1 MENEYLSKV
10 SNWWGNLHYS
20 SLQKR
25 GLAIIALLV
34 LVITALFVM
43 RGSSQEVIAAPAP
56 LEIESS
62 AMQTLMVDVA
72 GAVINPGVYSLPLNA
87 RVFEAI
93 KAAGGLKKGADTSDI
108 NQARI
113 LRDGEQIYVYPTT
126 TSAGGVSRP
135 AVRKNGPIMINRA
148 TVKDFES
155 LDGIGPVLANRIVS
169 YRKING
175 PFAAG
180 DIEPPV
186 QSVLRSRVGKVDIY
200 KVAHHGSRYQ
210 DLDLIREL
218 SPALAVISVGEG
230 NSYGHPAASTISALT
245 DLHAKVLR
253 TDIDGAVAIR
263 AERHHLSIQR
273 SKRWLRFFFW
283 S

>member
-1 MENEYLSKV
+1 MENEYLSNLR
-10 SNWWGNLHYS
+10 NWWGDLHYS

-25 GLAIIALLV
+25 GLAIIAC
-34 LVITALFVM
+34 LVIISALFVL

-56 LEIESS
+56 LEMESIS
-62 AMQTLMVDVA
+62 QQRLMVDVA
-72 GAVINPGVYSLPLNA
+72 GAVMNPGVYSLPLNA

-126 TSAGGVSRP
+126 TSSGGVARP
-135 AVRKNGPIMINRA
+135 AMRKNGPVMINRA

-175 PFAAG
+175 PFAAVEDLLKVPG
-180 DIEPPV
+180 IG
-186 QSVLRSRVGKVDIY
+186 QSKFAQFKEKLRV
-200 KVAHHGSRYQ
+200 
-210 DLDLIREL
+210 
-218 SPALAVISVGEG
+218 
-230 NSYGHPAASTISALT
+230 
-245 DLHAKVLR
+245 
-253 TDIDGAVAIR
+253 
-263 AERHHLSIQR
+263 
-273 SKRWLRFFFW
+273 
-283 S
+283 

>member
-1 MENEYLSKV
+1 MENEYLSNLR
-10 SNWWGNLHYS
+10 NWWSDLHYS

-25 GLAIIALLV
+25 GLAIIAC
-34 LVITALFVM
+34 LVILISVLFVL

-56 LEIESS
+56 REIESIS
-62 AMQTLMVDVA
+62 QQRLMVDVA
-72 GAVINPGVYSLPLNA
+72 GAVVNPGVYSLPLNA

-126 TSAGGVSRP
+126 TSSGGVARP
-135 AVRKNGPIMINRA
+135 AMRKNGPVMINRA

-175 PFAAG
+175 PFAAVEDLLKVPG
-180 DIEPPV
+180 IG
-186 QSVLRSRVGKVDIY
+186 QSKFAQFKEKLRV
-200 KVAHHGSRYQ
+200 
-210 DLDLIREL
+210 
-218 SPALAVISVGEG
+218 
-230 NSYGHPAASTISALT
+230 
-245 DLHAKVLR
+245 
-253 TDIDGAVAIR
+253 
-263 AERHHLSIQR
+263 
-273 SKRWLRFFFW
+273 
-283 S
+283 

>member
-1 MENEYLSKV
+1 MENEYLSNLR
-10 SNWWGNLHYS
+10 NWWGDLHYS

-25 GLAIIALLV
+25 GLAIIAC
-34 LVITALFVM
+34 LVIIISALFVL

-56 LEIESS
+56 LEIESIS
-62 AMQTLMVDVA
+62 QQRLMVDVA
-72 GAVINPGVYSLPLNA
+72 GAVVNPGVYSLPLNA

-126 TSAGGVSRP
+126 TSSGGVARP
-135 AVRKNGPIMINRA
+135 AMRKNGPVMINRA

-175 PFAAG
+175 PFAAVEDLLKVPG
-180 DIEPPV
+180 IG
-186 QSVLRSRVGKVDIY
+186 QSKFAQFKEKLRV
-200 KVAHHGSRYQ
+200 
-210 DLDLIREL
+210 
-218 SPALAVISVGEG
+218 
-230 NSYGHPAASTISALT
+230 
-245 DLHAKVLR
+245 
-253 TDIDGAVAIR
+253 
-263 AERHHLSIQR
+263 
-273 SKRWLRFFFW
+273 
-283 S
+283 

>member
-1 MENEYLSKV
+1 MENEYLSKL
-10 SNWWGNLHYS
+10 SNWWGELHYS

-62 AMQTLMVDVA
+62 TMQTLMVDVA

-175 PFAAG
+175 PFAAVEDLLKVPG
-180 DIEPPV
+180 IG
-186 QSVLRSRVGKVDIY
+186 QSKFAQFKEKLRV
-200 KVAHHGSRYQ
+200 
-210 DLDLIREL
+210 
-218 SPALAVISVGEG
+218 
-230 NSYGHPAASTISALT
+230 
-245 DLHAKVLR
+245 
-253 TDIDGAVAIR
+253 
-263 AERHHLSIQR
+263 
-273 SKRWLRFFFW
+273 
-283 S
+283 

>member
-1 MENEYLSKV
+1 MENEYLSNLR
-10 SNWWGNLHYS
+10 NWWSDLHYS

-25 GLAIIALLV
+25 GLAIIAC
-34 LVITALFVM
+34 LVILISALFVL

-56 LEIESS
+56 LEMESIS
-62 AMQTLMVDVA
+62 QQRLMVDVA
-72 GAVINPGVYSLPLNA
+72 GAVMNPGVYSLPLNA

-126 TSAGGVSRP
+126 TSSGGVARP
-135 AVRKNGPIMINRA
+135 AVRKNGPVMINRA

-175 PFAAG
+175 PFAAVEDLLKVPG
-180 DIEPPV
+180 IG
-186 QSVLRSRVGKVDIY
+186 QSKFAQFKEKLRV
-200 KVAHHGSRYQ
+200 
-210 DLDLIREL
+210 
-218 SPALAVISVGEG
+218 
-230 NSYGHPAASTISALT
+230 
-245 DLHAKVLR
+245 
-253 TDIDGAVAIR
+253 
-263 AERHHLSIQR
+263 
-273 SKRWLRFFFW
+273 
-283 S
+283 

>member
-1 MENEYLSKV
+1 
-10 SNWWGNLHYS
+10 
-20 SLQKR
+20 
-25 GLAIIALLV
+25 
-34 LVITALFVM
+34 M

-62 AMQTLMVDVA
+62 ALQTLMVDVA

-113 LRDGEQIYVYPTT
+113 LRDGEQIYIYPTT
-126 TSAGGVSRP
+126 TSAGGISRP
-135 AVRKNGPIMINRA
+135 AMRKNGPIMINRA

-175 PFAAG
+175 PFAAVEDLLKVPG
-180 DIEPPV
+180 IG
-186 QSVLRSRVGKVDIY
+186 QSKFAQFKEKLRV
-200 KVAHHGSRYQ
+200 
-210 DLDLIREL
+210 
-218 SPALAVISVGEG
+218 
-230 NSYGHPAASTISALT
+230 
-245 DLHAKVLR
+245 
-253 TDIDGAVAIR
+253 
-263 AERHHLSIQR
+263 
-273 SKRWLRFFFW
+273 
-283 S
+283 

>member
-1 MENEYLSKV
+1 MENEYLSKL

-34 LVITALFVM
+34 LVISALFVM

-93 KAAGGLKKGADTSDI
+93 TAAGGLKKGADTSDI
-108 NQARI
+108 NQAR
-113 LRDGEQIYVYPTT
+113 LLKDGEQIYVYLASS
-126 TSAGGVSRP
+126 SAGGVARP
-135 AVRKNGPIMINRA
+135 AMRKNGPIMINRA

-175 PFAAG
+175 PFAAVEDLLKVPG
-180 DIEPPV
+180 IG
-186 QSVLRSRVGKVDIY
+186 QSKFAQFKEKLRV
-200 KVAHHGSRYQ
+200 
-210 DLDLIREL
+210 
-218 SPALAVISVGEG
+218 
-230 NSYGHPAASTISALT
+230 
-245 DLHAKVLR
+245 
-253 TDIDGAVAIR
+253 
-263 AERHHLSIQR
+263 
-273 SKRWLRFFFW
+273 
-283 S
+283 

>member
-1 MENEYLSKV
+1 MENEYLSNLR
-10 SNWWGNLHYS
+10 NWWGDLHYS

-25 GLAIIALLV
+25 GLAIIAC
-34 LVITALFVM
+34 LVIIISALFVL

-56 LEIESS
+56 LEMESIS
-62 AMQTLMVDVA
+62 QQTLMVDVA
-72 GAVINPGVYSLPLNA
+72 GAVMNPGVYSLPLNA

-126 TSAGGVSRP
+126 TSSGGVARP
-135 AVRKNGPIMINRA
+135 AMRKNGPVMINRA

-175 PFAAG
+175 PFAAVEDLLKVPG
-180 DIEPPV
+180 IG
-186 QSVLRSRVGKVDIY
+186 QSKFAQFKEKLRV
-200 KVAHHGSRYQ
+200 
-210 DLDLIREL
+210 
-218 SPALAVISVGEG
+218 
-230 NSYGHPAASTISALT
+230 
-245 DLHAKVLR
+245 
-253 TDIDGAVAIR
+253 
-263 AERHHLSIQR
+263 
-273 SKRWLRFFFW
+273 
-283 S
+283 

>member
-1 MENEYLSKV
+1 MLHHPRMENEYLSHIR
-10 SNWWGNLHYS
+10 NWWGDLHYS

-25 GLAIIALLV
+25 GLAIIAGLV
-34 LVITALFVM
+34 ILITALFVF

-56 LEIESS
+56 LEIESIS
-62 AMQTLMVDVA
+62 QQTLMVDVA
-72 GAVINPGVYSLPLNA
+72 GAVVNPGVYSLPLNA

-126 TSAGGVSRP
+126 TSAGGVARP
-135 AVRKNGPIMINRA
+135 AVRKNGPVMINRA

-175 PFAAG
+175 PFAAVEDLLKVPG
-180 DIEPPV
+180 IG
-186 QSVLRSRVGKVDIY
+186 QSKFAQFKEKLRV
-200 KVAHHGSRYQ
+200 
-210 DLDLIREL
+210 
-218 SPALAVISVGEG
+218 
-230 NSYGHPAASTISALT
+230 
-245 DLHAKVLR
+245 
-253 TDIDGAVAIR
+253 
-263 AERHHLSIQR
+263 
-273 SKRWLRFFFW
+273 
-283 S
+283 

>member
-1 MENEYLSKV
+1 MENEYLSKL
-10 SNWWGNLHYS
+10 SNWWGDLHYS

-113 LRDGEQIYVYPTT
+113 LRDGEQIYIYPTT

-175 PFAAG
+175 PFAAVEDLLKIPG
-180 DIEPPV
+180 IG
-186 QSVLRSRVGKVDIY
+186 QSKFAQFKEKLRV
-200 KVAHHGSRYQ
+200 
-210 DLDLIREL
+210 
-218 SPALAVISVGEG
+218 
-230 NSYGHPAASTISALT
+230 
-245 DLHAKVLR
+245 
-253 TDIDGAVAIR
+253 
-263 AERHHLSIQR
+263 
-273 SKRWLRFFFW
+273 
-283 S
+283 

>member
-1 MENEYLSKV
+1 MENEYLSNLR
-10 SNWWGNLHYS
+10 NWWGDLHYS

-25 GLAIIALLV
+25 GLAIIAC
-34 LVITALFVM
+34 LVIIISALFVL

-56 LEIESS
+56 LEMESIS
-62 AMQTLMVDVA
+62 QQRLMVDVA
-72 GAVINPGVYSLPLNA
+72 GAVVNPGVYSLPLNA

-126 TSAGGVSRP
+126 TSAGGVARP
-135 AVRKNGPIMINRA
+135 AMRKNGPVMINRA

-175 PFAAG
+175 PFAAVEDLLRVPG
-180 DIEPPV
+180 IG
-186 QSVLRSRVGKVDIY
+186 QSKFAQFKEKLRV
-200 KVAHHGSRYQ
+200 
-210 DLDLIREL
+210 
-218 SPALAVISVGEG
+218 
-230 NSYGHPAASTISALT
+230 
-245 DLHAKVLR
+245 
-253 TDIDGAVAIR
+253 
-263 AERHHLSIQR
+263 
-273 SKRWLRFFFW
+273 
-283 S
+283 